1 MKKIALTF
9 EGNHFPEETLQ
20 LVRKL
25 NEISPV
31 WLTAAFVP
39 EVDYSALWSMD
50 GGLAGLVFVPEVQDE
65 DEIIA
70 KNGARLEDYCRTYA
84 IKLSIHKEKLDFAIP
99 LIQKE
104 ARFSDLM
111 VLSSQHFF
119 DNIDTRQPNTYMKEV
134 LHRAECPVLLLPET
148 FDLPENIILAYDG
161 TPSSVYAI
169 KQFAYLFPEFSGTP
183 TTLVYL
189 SGSQGDPLPD
199 QREIEELASN
209 HFTDLHL
216 VKLQIDPGDSFSGWM
231 SKRGKAWLVAGA
243 YGRSEM
249 SQLFGKSFIS
259 GLIRDHRVPVF
270 VAH

>member
-25 NEISPV
+25 NDISPV
-31 WLTAAFVP
+31 WLTAVFVP

-50 GGLAGLVFVPEVQDE
+50 GGLAGAVFVPEVQDE

-70 KNGARLEDYCRTYA
+70 TNGAKLEEFCRRHA
-84 IKLSIHKEKLDFAIP
+84 IKVSIHKERLDFAIP

-119 DNIDTRQPNTYMKEV
+119 DNIDNRQPNTYMKEV
-134 LHRAECPVLLLPET
+134 LHKAECPVLLLPET
-148 FDLPENIILAYDG
+148 FYLPENIILAYDG

-169 KQFAYLFPEFSGTP
+169 KQFAYLFPEFSGRP

-189 SGSQGDPLPD
+189 CGAQETQLPD
-199 QREIEELASN
+199 QHEIQELASS
-209 HFTDLHL
+209 HFTNLHMT
-216 VKLQIDPGDSFSGWM
+216 KLEIDAREFFSDWI
-231 SKRGKAWLVAGA
+231 SRYGKAWLVAGA
-243 YGRSEM
+243 YGRSEI

>member
-1 MKKIALTF
+1 MKKIALAF
-9 EGNHFPEETLQ
+9 EGNHFPEETLH

-31 WLTAAFVP
+31 WLTAVFVP

-50 GGLAGLVFVPEVQDE
+50 GGLAGAVFVPEVQDE

-70 KNGARLEDYCRTYA
+70 KNGARLEDFCRAHA
-84 IKLSIHKEKLDFAIP
+84 IRLSIHKERLDFSLR

-104 ARFSDLM
+104 SRFSDLM

-134 LHRAECPVLLLPET
+134 LHKTECPVLLLPET

-169 KQFAYLFPEFSGTP
+169 RQFAYLFPEFSGRP

-189 SGSQGDPLPD
+189 SGSQEPQLPD
-199 QREIEELASN
+199 QREIEELTSN
-209 HFTDLHL
+209 HFSDLHMA
-216 VKLQIDPGDSFSGWM
+216 KLQIDPREFFSDWM
-231 SKRGKAWLVAGA
+231 SRRGKAWLVAGA
-243 YGRSEM
+243 YGRSEI

-270 VAH
+270 IAH